1 MTEDTFKDLCLCGET
16 TKVQFKESFTSQK
29 EIAKEMIAFANT
41 KGGVILFGVED
52 KCGKLVGLSYDEIQ
66 VISRELGNA
75 ANEQVRPTIYIE
87 TEVVRV
93 EEKHFL
99 ICSVEEGK
107 NKPYKNLNGEIWVKQ
122 GADKR
127 RITENSEILALF
139 QDSGSYQPDAAGVNG
154 TTFNDLDRYAID
166 EYLQKVYA
174 TTLDGFGGKAEQVLK
189 NIHILNHHGV
199 PTLAGYLFFGKHPE
213 YNCPT
218 CMVKAVSFF
227 GNDLAGTQYRDSKEI
242 LGNMPQLYD
251 KSMAFLKANLHNVQ
265 EEGASFNTLGKLEI
279 AEEVL
284 EEVVQNALV
293 HRDLLRPAPIRLFV
307 FDDRVEVISPGALAG
322 GLTEE
327 DIRNGKTYQRN
338 PYMATFATNALYYK
352 GIGSGIVRILAE
364 YPEIQLENDVSAKE
378 FKVIIERPIQKSD
391 VTTQKGAL
399 KDSDTIQKSDVT
411 TQKGALK
418 DSDTIQKSD
427 VTIQKEALKDSD
439 TIQKSDSTIQK
450 EALKDSDTI
459 QKSDVTIQ
467 KEALKDSDTI
477 QKSDST
483 IQKNLDSSQVSVLN
497 FFREHPK
504 ATIDDMVAEL
514 NDLSLGGVK
523 FIIAKLQKKGLL
535 KRVGGRKHGEWQV
548 L

>member
-1 MTEDTFKDLCLCGET
+1 MTEDIFKDLCLCGET

-139 QDSGSYQPDAAGVNG
+139 QDSGSYQPDAVGVNG
-154 TTFNDLDRYAID
+154 TTFDDLDRYAID
-166 EYLQKVYA
+166 DYLQKVYA

-251 KSMAFLKANLHNVQ
+251 KTMAFLKANLHNVQ

-307 FDDRVEVISPGALAG
+307 FDNRVEVISPGALAG

-352 GIGSGIVRILAE
+352 DIGSGIVRILAE
-364 YPEIQLENDVSAKE
+364 YPEIRLENDVNGKE
-378 FKVIIERPIQKSD
+378 FKVAIPRIIPNGSLKYRN
-391 VTTQKGAL
+391 TTQKNSL
-399 KDSDTIQKSDVT
+399 KDSNTILKT
-411 TQKGALK
+411 GIATQKDSLK
-418 DSDTIQKSD
+418 DSNTILKALEP
-427 VTIQKEALKDSD
+427 IQAEVLKYIMAHPQATREEIADS
-439 TIQKSDSTIQK
+439 
-450 EALKDSDTI
+450 
-459 QKSDVTIQ
+459 
-467 KEALKDSDTI
+467 
-477 QKSDST
+477 
-483 IQKNLDSSQVSVLN
+483 
-497 FFREHPK
+497 
-504 ATIDDMVAEL
+504 IDGI
-514 NDLSLGGVK
+514 SFGGVK

-535 KRVGGRKHGEWQV
+535 KRVGGRKFGEWLV
-548 L
+548 FI

>member
-1 MTEDTFKDLCLCGET
+1 
-16 TKVQFKESFTSQK
+16 
-29 EIAKEMIAFANT
+29 
-41 KGGVILFGVED
+41 
-52 KCGKLVGLSYDEIQ
+52 
-66 VISRELGNA
+66 
-75 ANEQVRPTIYIE
+75 
-87 TEVVRV
+87 
-93 EEKHFL
+93 
-99 ICSVEEGK
+99 
-107 NKPYKNLNGEIWVKQ
+107 
-122 GADKR
+122 
-127 RITENSEILALF
+127 
-139 QDSGSYQPDAAGVNG
+139 
-154 TTFNDLDRYAID
+154 
-166 EYLQKVYA
+166 
-174 TTLDGFGGKAEQVLK
+174 
-189 NIHILNHHGV
+189 
-199 PTLAGYLFFGKHPE
+199 
-213 YNCPT
+213 
-218 CMVKAVSFF
+218 MVKAVSFF

-378 FKVIIERPIQKSD
+378 FKVIIERIIQKSD
-391 VTTQKGAL
+391 VTTQKEDL
-399 KDSDTIQKSDVT
+399 KDSDTTQKSESATQKGQFTDIGT
-411 TQKGALK
+411 TQKSEIA
-418 DSDTIQKSD
+418 T
-427 VTIQKEALKDSD
+427 
-439 TIQKSDSTIQK
+439 
-450 EALKDSDTI
+450 
-459 QKSDVTIQ
+459 
-467 KEALKDSDTI
+467 
-477 QKSDST
+477 
-483 IQKNLDSSQVSVLN
+483 QKNLDTTQKEVLEYFKDN
-497 FFREHPK
+497 PK
-504 ATIDDMVAEL
+504 ATRVDAANAIGNITE
-514 NDLSLGGVK
+514 GGVK

>member
-1 MTEDTFKDLCLCGET
+1 MEQALKNCIMTEDFFKDLCLCGET

-139 QDSGSYQPDAAGVNG
+139 QDSGSYQPDAVGVNG
-154 TTFNDLDRYAID
+154 TTFDDLDRYAID
-166 EYLQKVYA
+166 DYFQKVYA

-242 LGNMPQLYD
+242 FGNMPQLYD
-251 KSMAFLKANLHNVQ
+251 KTMAFLKANLHNVQ

-307 FDDRVEVISPGALAG
+307 FDNRVEVISPGALAG

-352 GIGSGIVRILAE
+352 GIGSGIVRILVE
-364 YPEIQLENDVSAKE
+364 YPEIRLENDVNGKE
-378 FKVIIERPIQKSD
+378 FKVAVPRTIPNGSLKYRN
-391 VTTQKGAL
+391 TTQKDSL
-399 KDSDTIQKSDVT
+399 KDSNTILKTDVS
-411 TQKGALK
+411 TQKDSLMDSNTILKALEPIQAEVLK
-418 DSDTIQKSD
+418 YIMAHPQATREEIADS
-427 VTIQKEALKDSD
+427 
-439 TIQKSDSTIQK
+439 
-450 EALKDSDTI
+450 
-459 QKSDVTIQ
+459 
-467 KEALKDSDTI
+467 
-477 QKSDST
+477 
-483 IQKNLDSSQVSVLN
+483 
-497 FFREHPK
+497 
-504 ATIDDMVAEL
+504 IDGI
-514 NDLSLGGVK
+514 SFGGVK

-535 KRVGGRKHGEWQV
+535 KRVGGRKFGEWLV
-548 L
+548 FI

>member
-16 TKVQFKESFTSQK
+16 TKVQFKEAFTSQK
-29 EIAKEMIAFANT
+29 EIAKEMIAFANS

-52 KCGKLVGLSYDEIQ
+52 KSGKLVGLSYDEIQ

-75 ANEQVRPTIYIE
+75 ANEQVRPTIYID
-87 TEVVRV
+87 TEVVRMD
-93 EEKHFL
+93 EKHFL
-99 ICSVEEGK
+99 ICSIEEGK

-127 RITENSEILALF
+127 RITENAEILSLF

-154 TTFNDLDRYAID
+154 TTFDDLDRYAID
-166 EYLQKVYA
+166 DYLQKVYA

-189 NIHILNHHGV
+189 NIHVLNHNSV

-227 GNDLAGTQYRDSKEI
+227 GNDLAGTQYRDTKEI

-265 EEGASFNTLGKLEI
+265 EEGASFNTVGKLEI

-293 HRDLLRPAPIRLFV
+293 HRDLLRSAPIRILI
-307 FDDRVEVISPGALAG
+307 FDNRVEIISPGALAG

-338 PYMATFATNALYYK
+338 PYMATFATNALHYK

-364 YPEIQLENDVSAKE
+364 YPDIQLDNDDSAKE
-378 FKVIIERPIQKSD
+378 FKVTVWRAKSKD
-391 VTTQKGAL
+391 ESTTQKSEIATQEESL
-399 KDSDTIQKSDVT
+399 KDIGT
-411 TQKGALK
+411 TQKDEHA
-418 DSDTIQKSD
+418 TQKRES
-427 VTIQKEALKDSD
+427 TTQKELNA
-439 TIQKSDSTIQK
+439 TQK
-450 EALKDSDTI
+450 EVLEFFKNNPKGTRVEAANALGDITED
-459 QKSDVTIQ
+459 
-467 KEALKDSDTI
+467 
-477 QKSDST
+477 
-483 IQKNLDSSQVSVLN
+483 
-497 FFREHPK
+497 
-504 ATIDDMVAEL
+504 
-514 NDLSLGGVK
+514 GVK
-523 FIIAKLQKKGLL
+523 FVIGKLQQKGLL

-548 L
+548 LI

>member
-1 MTEDTFKDLCLCGET
+1 MTEDIFKDLCLCGET
-16 TKVQFKESFTSQK
+16 TKVQFKEAFTSQK

-52 KCGKLVGLSYDEIQ
+52 KCGKLVGLSYDDIQ

-87 TEVVRV
+87 TEVVLV
-93 EEKHFL
+93 DEKHFL

-174 TTLDGFGGKAEQVLK
+174 TTLDGFGSKAEQVLK

-227 GNDLAGTQYRDSKEI
+227 GNELAGTQYRDSKEI

-307 FDDRVEVISPGALAG
+307 FDNRVEVISPGALAG

-338 PYMATFATNALYYK
+338 PYMSTFATNTLYYK

-364 YPEIQLENDVSAKE
+364 YPDIRLENDVNGKE
-378 FKVIIERPIQKSD
+378 FKV
-391 VTTQKGAL
+391 
-399 KDSDTIQKSDVT
+399 TIPR
-411 TQKGALK
+411 
-418 DSDTIQKSD
+418 
-427 VTIQKEALKDSD
+427 

-459 QKSDVTIQ
+459 QKSDSTIQ
-467 KEALKDSDTI
+467 KEVLKDSDTI
-477 QKSDST
+477 QKSNST
-483 IQKNLDSSQVSVLN
+483 IQKDLDPSQVRVLN

-504 ATIDDMVAEL
+504 ATIDEMVAEL

-535 KRVGGRKHGEWQV
+535 KRVGGRKHGEWLV
-548 L
+548 LI